1 MDITAPH
8 FNDPD
13 VARQYLE
20 AKRWPNGPVCPHCGV
35 IDEAYQLKAKADS
48 KRPVRKGVWK
58 CKGCRKQFT
67 VTVGTIFADSHIK
80 LHKWLLAIHL
90 LCASKKGMSAHQLH
104 RMLGITYKSAWFMA
118 HRIRYAMAQEP
129 LSGKLRGTV
138 EVDETYI
145 GGKEKGLRGTP
156 GPDSKK
162 TPVVAMVERSL
173 VRTKTKTGKGKVRGV
188 GRVRS
193 FPVGR
198 VTVKNLKPAL
208 TDHIASGATLN
219 TDEAVVY
226 YFLGKTFGAHHSVNH
241 SVKEYAKRTESG
253 EKVTT
258 NTVEGYFSILQRG
271 VHGTYHHISR
281 KHLHR
286 YLSEFDFRYNG
297 RNVTD
302 VERATLA
309 VEGTEGKRLTYRD
322 SCSRA

>member
-1 MDITAPH
+1 MDITASH

-13 VARQYLE
+13 AARGYLE
-20 AKRWPNGPVCPHCGV
+20 AKRWPDGPVCPHCGV
-35 IDEAYQLKAKADS
+35 VGEAYQLKPKAES

-67 VTVGTIFADSHIK
+67 VTVGTIFSDSHIK

-129 LSGKLRGTV
+129 LSGKLQGTV
-138 EVDETYI
+138 EVDETYV
-145 GGKEKGLRGTP
+145 GGKEKGRRGVP

-173 VRTKTKTGKGKVRGV
+173 VKTKTKAGKKRVRGI
-188 GRVRS
+188 GKVRS
-193 FPVGR
+193 FPVDR

-208 TDHIASGATLN
+208 MDHIEFGATLN
-219 TDEAVVY
+219 TDEAVTY
-226 YFLGKTFGAHHSVNH
+226 HFLGKKFSAHHSVNH
-241 SVKEYAKRTESG
+241 SAKEYAKHTRVG

-258 NTVEGYFSILQRG
+258 NTVEGYFSILKRG
-271 VHGTYHHISR
+271 VHGTYHHVSR

-286 YLSEFDFRYNG
+286 YLGEFDFRYNG
-297 RNVTD
+297 RDVTD
-302 VERATLA
+302 VERAVRA

-322 SCSRA
+322 SFARA

>member
-13 VARQYLE
+13 AAREYLE
-20 AKRWPNGPVCPHCGV
+20 AMRWSEGPICPHCGV
-35 IDEAYQLKAKADS
+35 IGEAYRLKAKEGS

-80 LHKWLLAIHL
+80 PHKWLLAIHL

-129 LSGKLRGTV
+129 LSTKLSGTV
-138 EVDETYI
+138 EIDETYV
-145 GGKEKGLRGTP
+145 GGKEKGKRGVP

-173 VRTKTKTGKGKVRGV
+173 VKTKTAKGKEKVRGV
-188 GRVRS
+188 GNVRS
-193 FPVGR
+193 FPVQR
-198 VTVKNLKPAL
+198 VTLANLKPAL
-208 TDHIASGATLN
+208 KEHIESGATLN

-226 YFLGKTFGAHHSVNH
+226 HFAGKDFSKHESVNH
-241 SVKEYAKRTESG
+241 KRKQYVKWTETG

-258 NTVEGYFSILQRG
+258 NTVEGYFSILKRG
-271 VHGTYHHISR
+271 VHGIYHHISR
-281 KHLHR
+281 RHLHR
-286 YLSEFDFRYNG
+286 YLSEFDFRYNA

-302 VERATLA
+302 AERATMVLLG
-309 VEGTEGKRLTYRD
+309 VDGKRLTYRD
-322 SCSRA
+322 SLSRA

>member
-13 VARQYLE
+13 AAREYLE
-20 AKRWPNGPVCPHCGV
+20 AMRWPEGPICPHCGV
-35 IDEAYQLKAKADS
+35 IGEAYRLKAKEGS
-48 KRPVRKGVWK
+48 KRPVRKGAWK

-80 LHKWLLAIHL
+80 PHKWLLAIHL

-129 LSGKLRGTV
+129 LSTKLSGTV
-138 EVDETYI
+138 EIDETYV
-145 GGKEKGLRGTP
+145 GGKEKGKRGVP

-173 VRTKTKTGKGKVRGV
+173 VKTKTAKGKEKVRGV
-188 GRVRS
+188 GNVRS
-193 FPVGR
+193 FPAQR
-198 VTVKNLKPAL
+198 VTVANLKPAL
-208 TDHIASGATLN
+208 KEHIESGATLN

-226 YFLGKTFGAHHSVNH
+226 HFAGKDFGKHESVNH
-241 SVKEYAKRTESG
+241 KRKQYVKWTETG

-258 NTVEGYFSILQRG
+258 NTVEGYFSILKRG
-271 VHGTYHHISR
+271 VHGIYHHISR
-281 KHLHR
+281 RHLHR
-286 YLSEFDFRYNG
+286 YLSEFDFRYNA

-302 VERATLA
+302 AECATMALLG
-309 VEGTEGKRLTYRD
+309 VDGKRLTYRD
-322 SCSRA
+322 SLARA